1 MKLDCLVA
9 LGNVLPQSFRRLERD
24 PRVSCRHMAVFLALL
39 GSHLENGLTGPV
51 CIFGAQG
58 ATMSKMSLASYFS
71 CLRDLHDFGYV
82 HYVRSFDRT
91 RPSRIY
97 LKGLCPESIKGKQ
110 ELRYSP

>member
-1 MKLDCLVA
+1 MKLDCQEA
-9 LGNVLPQSFRRLERD
+9 LANVLPQSFRRLERD
-24 PRVSCRHMAVFLALL
+24 SRVSCRHMAVFPALL
-39 GSHLENGLTGPV
+39 ATPLENGLKGPV

-58 ATMSKMSLASYFS
+58 ATMSKMSLALYFR

-82 HYVRSFDRT
+82 HYVRSFDRS

-110 ELRYSP
+110 ELRYRP